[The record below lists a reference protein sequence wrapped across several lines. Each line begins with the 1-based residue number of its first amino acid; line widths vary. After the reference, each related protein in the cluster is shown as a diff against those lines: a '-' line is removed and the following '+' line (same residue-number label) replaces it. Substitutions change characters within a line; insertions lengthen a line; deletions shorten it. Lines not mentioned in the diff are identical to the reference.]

1 MSAPQCLHIAGWTTC
16 GFYSRAASVI
26 GSLSILFP
34 NRLKVVHHA
43 FPDRTAYRQW
53 LVEGGFR
60 DKVKDARATTHSSS
74 PFVWLSKST
83 TEEEEP
89 SAEDVLKFVGGHDDT
104 LTWCRSFASPGDDNV
119 AEMAPCMKDD
129 GHTSDHEYDYDLVV
143 IGGGSGGMAAGK
155 EAAEHGAKV
164 ACLDFVKPSPAGT
177 SWGLG
182 GTCVNVGC
190 IPKKLM
196 HAGALLQQ
204 SVQTDLEAFGIELP
218 NKGEVSEMEAETNGE
233 SSSPSST
240 VKWETLRENVQ
251 NYIRGLNF
259 KYRVAFREKEV
270 TYLNK
275 LAKFVD
281 KNTIE
286 ATDKKGRTSTITASR
301 FLIAVGGRP
310 APLAHCEGGEL
321 VISSDDIFAME
332 KNPGKTLCVGASYIS
347 LECAGFLAGY
357 GNDVTVAVRSILLR
371 GFDREVV
378 DRIGAYMED
387 HGVKF
392 RKEVTPVKLEKLE
405 ESGQIQV
412 TFSDGSVDSYDTVL
426 AAVGRHADTAALN
439 LEAVDVAFNP
449 KNGKILTEFEQSSTP
464 NIYAVGD
471 VMEGCPELTPVAIQ
485 AGQLLARR
493 LFASDNEPMD
503 YVNICTTVFTPIEY
517 ACVGYSEEDALENVG
532 ANNLEVYIRE
542 FLPLEWSLPAGRSH
556 HNAFTKVLVDKTSDK
571 VVGIHFLG
579 PNAGEVMQGYG
590 AAMKNGLTYSTL
602 KKTVGIHPT
611 SSEEIVTIAITKS
624 SGEDAAAGGC

>member
-1 MSAPQCLHIAGWTTC
+1 MSAPQCLHIAGWTSC
-16 GFYSRAASVI
+16 GFYSRAASVV

-53 LVEGGFR
+53 LIEGGFR
-60 DKVKDARATTHSSS
+60 DKVNDIRATTHSSS
-74 PFVWLSKST
+74 PFVWLGKT
-83 TEEEEP
+83 AEEEP
-89 SAEDVLKFVGGHDDT
+89 LAEDVLKFVGGHDDT
-104 LTWCRSFASPGDDNV
+104 LTWCRSFASPAKDSATEV
-119 AEMAPCMKDD
+119 AACMKDD
-129 GHTSDHEYDYDLVV
+129 GHCSTHEYDYDLVV
-143 IGGGSGGMAAGK
+143 IGGGSGGMAAAK
-155 EAAEHGAKV
+155 EAADLGAKV

-177 SWGLG
+177 TWGLG

-204 SVQTDLEAFGIELP
+204 SVQTDLQAFGINAKTE
-218 NKGEVSEMEAETNGE
+218 GEE
-233 SSSPSST
+233 SSPST
-240 VKWETLRENVQ
+240 FNWETLRENVQ

-286 ATDKKGRTSTITASR
+286 ATDKKGRTSTISASR

-310 APLAHCEGGEL
+310 APLANCEGGEL
-321 VISSDDIFAME
+321 AISSDDIFAME

-378 DRIGAYMED
+378 DKIGAYMED

-392 RKEVTPVKLEKLE
+392 RKEVTPVKMEKQE
-405 ESGQIQV
+405 DGQIQV
-412 TFSDGSVDSYDTVL
+412 TFSDGSVDTYDTVL

-439 LEAVDVAFNP
+439 LEAVDVATNP
-449 KNGKILTEFEQSSTP
+449 KNGKILTEFEQSTTP

-493 LFASDNEPMD
+493 LFASANEPMD

-532 ANNLEVYIRE
+532 KDNLEVYLRE
-542 FLPLEWSLPAGRSH
+542 FLPLEWSLPASRSN
-556 HNAFTKVLVDKTSDK
+556 HNAFTKVLVDKTTDK
-571 VVGIHFLG
+571 VVGIHFVG

-602 KKTVGIHPT
+602 KQTVGIHPT
-611 SSEEIVTIAITKS
+611 SSEEIVTISVTKS
-624 SGEDAAAGGC
+624 SGKDAAAGGC